1 MNMHFIGLTL
11 EFAGTLL
18 ISISVLLV
26 HSRVVKEHKIDESV
40 VRQIKKEKWVTVS
53 GIILIIIGYLLQVPE
68 L

>member
-1 MNMHFIGLTL
+1 MHFIGLTL